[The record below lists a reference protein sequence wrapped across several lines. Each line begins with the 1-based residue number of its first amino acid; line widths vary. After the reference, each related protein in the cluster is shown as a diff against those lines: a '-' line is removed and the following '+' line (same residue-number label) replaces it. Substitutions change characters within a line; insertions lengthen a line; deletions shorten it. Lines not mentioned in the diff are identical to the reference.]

1 MGQISNTKP
10 LDDAQQDLSKGHRV
24 ELCSMDSKSKRDA
37 KSLIEDGALIS
48 NLGWISI
55 LSMTISGLSMIG
67 IGAGL

>member
-1 MGQISNTKP
+1 MGQITNTKSP
-10 LDDAQQDLSKGHRV
+10 EVAQQESSKEHRFGLGNM
-24 ELCSMDSKSKRDA
+24 ESKPMHNG

-67 IGAGL
+67 MGAGL